1 MPGQPVEAFDED
13 LLQGHPSPV
22 GPLYPEFASFS
33 DIAHVV
39 EVRVE
44 PTTRRGRVPRVV
56 SVVDRGRFMSPVTAA
71 SQVRGGVVWG
81 IGAAPRERS
90 EVDPRYGGFPNA
102 DLAEYVTVVNAG
114 IGEIDVDV
122 IDEPDPLI
130 NRDGVKSFGEVVMAG
145 FALALANA
153 IDHATG
159 QRLRILPIRI
169 EDLLE
174 GRRPLAVAS
183 TG

>member
-1 MPGQPVEAFDED
+1 
-13 LLQGHPSPV
+13 
-22 GPLYPEFASFS
+22 
-33 DIAHVV
+33 
-39 EVRVE
+39 
-44 PTTRRGRVPRVV
+44 
-56 SVVDRGRFMSPVTAA
+56 
-71 SQVRGGVVWG
+71 
-81 IGAAPRERS
+81 
-90 EVDPRYGGFPNA
+90 GGFPNA